1 MEPTSQQ
8 LCLMYEEP
16 EESDD
21 TITDSNYQ
29 YDTEILTQSNKVE
42 VDNPNKVSLSPD
54 SLPDPTDLYE
64 DNQDNPSMLE
74 NIQEQI

>member
-1 MEPTSQQ
+1 
-8 LCLMYEEP
+8 MYEEP

-21 TITDSNYQ
+21 TIPDSNYQ

-42 VDNPNKVSLSPD
+42 VDNPNKVSLFTEN
-54 SLPDPTDLYE
+54 LPDPTDLYE